1 MIIVNIAPF
10 TAVSIGQ
17 VIKRILGTG
26 KITHDDEL
34 FFHQAMRSETP
45 LDDEE
50 MDQVTK
56 VYDRLQMGLI
66 KVAD

>member
-1 MIIVNIAPF
+1 MMMINVAPF
-10 TAVSIGQ
+10 AVVSLGQ

-26 KITHDDEL
+26 KITRDDEV
-34 FFHQAMRSETP
+34 FFHKAMLSETP

-56 VYDRLQMGLI
+56 VYYRLQMGLI

>member
-1 MIIVNIAPF
+1 MMIINVAPF
-10 TAVSIGQ
+10 VALSVGQ
-17 VIKRILGTG
+17 VIQRILGTG
-26 KITHDDEL
+26 KITRNDEV
-34 FFHQAMRSETP
+34 FFQKAIFSETP

-56 VYDRLQMGLI
+56 VYYRLQMGLI